1 MGDKNSSLT
10 RVVPLM
16 DTLKQD
22 TANFD
27 KFFTLFNRKIE
38 ITPPIIDC
46 RYGYDEKAIQ
56 PPRSLLKWMVENT
69 DKLKDS
75 EKAKIIADTK
85 KSSIERAKLFSNDE
99 NQKKTALSNLE
110 KQKLPQVAWY
120 IFEGYTQPDIYIE
133 TRTTIIV
140 GEAKRTE
147 DKLTTE
153 TTWLK
158 NRDQLIRHIDAVI
171 DSGKEVYSFFL
182 VENKD
187 LYNFENY
194 SDIEYFKK
202 SLPHRDEKTVKKIF
216 DTYCGVTTWNDVK
229 ELFPE
234 IYFPNTLDE
243 FYFPFKYKN

>member
-10 RVVPLM
+10 RVIPLM
-16 DTLKQD
+16 DLLIKD
-22 TANFD
+22 TVNFD
-27 KFFTLFNRKIE
+27 KFFTIFNKKIK
-38 ITPPIIDC
+38 IDYPIIEY

-56 PPRSLLKWMVENT
+56 PPRSILKWLVENT

-85 KSSIERAKLFSNDE
+85 KSSIERAKLFSNNE

-158 NRDQLIRHIDAVI
+158 NRAQLIRHIDAVI

-243 FYFPFKYKN
+243 F

>member
-10 RVVPLM
+10 RVIPLM
-16 DTLKQD
+16 DLLIKD
-22 TANFD
+22 TVNFD
-27 KFFTLFNRKIE
+27 KFFTIFNKKIK
-38 ITPPIIDC
+38 IDYPIIEY

-56 PPRSLLKWMVENT
+56 PPRSILKWLVENT

-234 IYFPNTLDE
+234 ICFPNTLDE
-243 FYFPFKYKN
+243 F

>member
-1 MGDKNSSLT
+1 MAGWK
-10 RVVPLM
+10 
-16 DTLKQD
+16 
-22 TANFD
+22 
-27 KFFTLFNRKIE
+27 
-38 ITPPIIDC
+38 
-46 RYGYDEKAIQ
+46 YGQIK
-56 PPRSLLKWMVENT
+56 RFG
-69 DKLKDS
+69 
-75 EKAKIIADTK
+75 KAKIIADTK

-158 NRDQLIRHIDAVI
+158 NRDQLIRHIDTVI

-202 SLPHRDEKTVKKIF
+202 SLPHRDEKTLKKDFRYILWRNHLEWCKRTF
-216 DTYCGVTTWNDVK
+216 SRNM
-229 ELFPE
+229 FS
-234 IYFPNTLDE
+234 
-243 FYFPFKYKN
+243 

>member
-10 RVVPLM
+10 RVIPLM
-16 DTLKQD
+16 DLLIKD
-22 TANFD
+22 TVNFD
-27 KFFTLFNRKIE
+27 KFFTIFNKKIK
-38 ITPPIIDC
+38 IDYPIIEY

-56 PPRSLLKWMVENT
+56 PPRSILKWLVENT

-171 DSGKEVYSFFL
+171 DSGKEVYSFLL
-182 VENKD
+182 VENKH

-234 IYFPNTLDE
+234 IYFPNTVDE
-243 FYFPFKYKN
+243 F

>member
-10 RVVPLM
+10 RVIPLM
-16 DTLKQD
+16 DLLIKD
-22 TANFD
+22 TVNFD
-27 KFFTLFNRKIE
+27 KFFTIFNKKIK
-38 ITPPIIDC
+38 IDYPIIEY

-56 PPRSLLKWMVENT
+56 PPRSILKWLVENT
-69 DKLKDS
+69 GKLKDS

-243 FYFPFKYKN
+243 F

>member
-1 MGDKNSSLT
+1 MC
-10 RVVPLM
+10 
-16 DTLKQD
+16 
-22 TANFD
+22 
-27 KFFTLFNRKIE
+27 FFVENHFNRFK
-38 ITPPIIDC
+38 P
-46 RYGYDEKAIQ
+46 
-56 PPRSLLKWMVENT
+56 
-69 DKLKDS
+69 
-75 EKAKIIADTK
+75 
-85 KSSIERAKLFSNDE
+85 LFLFVCLFRQSTTFDYN
-99 NQKKTALSNLE
+99 S
-110 KQKLPQVAWY
+110 
-120 IFEGYTQPDIYIE
+120 PDIYIE

-202 SLPHRDEKTVKKIF
+202 SLPHRDEKTVKKIS

-234 IYFPNTLDE
+234 ICFPNTLDE
-243 FYFPFKYKN
+243 F

>member
-10 RVVPLM
+10 RVIPLM
-16 DTLKQD
+16 DLLIKD
-22 TANFD
+22 TVNFD
-27 KFFTLFNRKIE
+27 KFFTIFNKKIE
-38 ITPPIIDC
+38 IDYPIIEY

-56 PPRSLLKWMVENT
+56 PPRSILKWLVENT

-99 NQKKTALSNLE
+99 NQKKIALSNLE

-234 IYFPNTLDE
+234 IYFPNTLEE
-243 FYFPFKYKN
+243 F